1 MEGVLSKASQL
12 SDSQPS
18 GPPQRWVVV
27 CLVSLGGLLDPG
39 KGLASHRPLLFTL
52 GAGGHNQIVST
63 QLGSLRKV
71 KYPGKKLIPVIPPY
85 PSGSLRG
92 SNRQ

>member
-12 SDSQPS
+12 SDSALWPS
-18 GPPQRWVVV
+18 TKVGGCVFG
-27 CLVSLGGLLDPG
+27 LGGLLDPG
-39 KGLASHRPLLFTL
+39 KGLASHRPLLLTL
-52 GAGGHNQIVST
+52 GVGGHSQTVST